1 MQIIYFSF
9 AFPLPSLHVN
19 FIHLQHNNT
28 NPIHLR
34 LINLVILIDTTT
46 QLRRPPVE
54 EVEVQL
60 AITGLELVVFEEE
73 RVVEQGQGVE
83 DVEAVLF
90 GEDEGVVN
98 EGVQAGFEV
107 CLDFVGGARGE
118 GGFRGV
124 VVEVGGADGFGGG
137 GFEDGRLGGVSC

>member
-1 MQIIYFSF
+1 MTI
-9 AFPLPSLHVN
+9 H
-19 FIHLQHNNT
+19 HLQHNNT

-34 LINLVILIDTTT
+34 LINLIVLINTAT

-54 EVEVQL
+54 EVEIQFS
-60 AITGLELVVFEEE
+60 ITGLELVVFEEQ
-73 RVVEQGQGVE
+73 RVVEEGESVE
-83 DVEAVLF
+83 DVKAILF
-90 GEDEGVVN
+90 GKDEGVVD
-98 EGVQAGFEV
+98 ERVQAGFEV

-137 GFEDGRLGGVSC
+137 GFEDGGLGGMLVSL